1 MPNPQIEKLLV
12 VQDRDATLQKTE
24 QQLARVPHEKTAA
37 EARIKEEEEKL
48 ESARRLLQAKEVERK
63 DLENEA
69 GAKENALVRFRNQQ
83 LEVKKN
89 DEYRAL
95 THEIEATQAEIGRI
109 EEREIE
115 LLMEMDEIGK
125 ELEALKAAS
134 EEKIAEQRR
143 QIERVREREKNLEG
157 SVREQRNALE
167 QARAEVDARF
177 LEEYDRVRKQ
187 AKRPPYVAPIED
199 HKCGGCHLRV
209 SNEVATGS
217 RDVEDPVFCDQCGR
231 MIYTA

>member
-187 AKRPPYVAPIED
+187 AKRPPYVAPIKD

>member
-1 MPNPQIEKLLV
+1 MSNPQIEKLLV